1 MYATASARR
10 RVYINLPR
18 TPTMPAPTYS
28 GPMDVY
34 PLLPSFRQGILITA
48 VSLLFYTLVRVVYN
62 VFFHPLSRF
71 PGPRGAACT
80 RWWLA
85 YKELGRGV
93 SLSTLRAELHQKYG
107 MSYPRRSFN
116 CSIDAGQ
123 GDIIRIAPN
132 EVNGTNLFGNLGL
145 AIHCL
150 VSSQL
155 HFSRPTV
162 YNEIYNSQNKWDKD
176 YEYYRAFELDEA
188 FFTQTDYLKSK
199 HSRGLISNLFSRG
212 AISEIQHLITD
223 QVRSM
228 YPVYV
233 FSVTIDFV
241 AGSIL

>member
-1 MYATASARR
+1 
-10 RVYINLPR
+10 
-18 TPTMPAPTYS
+18 MPAPTDS
-28 GPMDVY
+28 GPMDDVY

-48 VSLLFYTLVRVVYN
+48 VGLLFYALVRVIYN

-107 MSYPRRSFN
+107 TPYPCRSFN

-132 EVNGTNLFGNLGL
+132 EVNGTTRL
-145 AIHCL
+145 ATWVSVLINHCRPNAG

-162 YNEIYNSQNKWDKD
+162 YNEIYNSQNRWDKD
-176 YEYYRAFELDEA
+176 YEYYRAFELDES

-212 AISEIQHLITD
+212 AISEIQHLIRG
-223 QVRSM
+223 QVRSI
-228 YPVYV
+228 YPFYV
-233 FSVTIDFV
+233 LSCLIDV
-241 AGSIL
+241 V

>member
-1 MYATASARR
+1 
-10 RVYINLPR
+10 
-18 TPTMPAPTYS
+18 MPAPTDS
-28 GPMDVY
+28 GLMDDVY

-48 VSLLFYTLVRVVYN
+48 VGLLFYALVRVIYN

-107 MSYPRRSFN
+107 
-116 CSIDAGQ
+116 
-123 GDIIRIAPN
+123 DIIRIAPN
-132 EVNGTNLFGNLGL
+132 E
-145 AIHCL
+145 
-150 VSSQL
+150 L

-162 YNEIYNSQNKWDKD
+162 YNEIYNSQNRWDKD
-176 YEYYRAFELDEA
+176 YEYYRAFELDES

-212 AISEIQHLITD
+212 AISEIQHLIRGQFDLYCDALRNKT
-223 QVRSM
+223 
-228 YPVYV
+228 
-233 FSVTIDFV
+233 
-241 AGSIL
+241 

>member
-1 MYATASARR
+1 MHATASTHLYKPIRDRICASE
-10 RVYINLPR
+10 LG
-18 TPTMPAPTYS
+18 TM
-28 GPMDVY
+28 DIY

-48 VSLLFYTLVRVVYN
+48 VGSLFYALVRVVYN

-71 PGPRGAACT
+71 PGPCGAACT

-107 MSYPRRSFN
+107 IPYPCCSFN

-132 EVNGTNLFGNLGL
+132 EVNGTKSFGNLRLGT
-145 AIHCL
+145 HCL

-176 YEYYRAFELDEA
+176 YEFYRAFELDEA

-212 AISEIQHLITD
+212 AISEIQHLIRD

-228 YPVYV
+228 YPIYV
-233 FSVTIDFV
+233 FSVT
-241 AGSIL
+241 